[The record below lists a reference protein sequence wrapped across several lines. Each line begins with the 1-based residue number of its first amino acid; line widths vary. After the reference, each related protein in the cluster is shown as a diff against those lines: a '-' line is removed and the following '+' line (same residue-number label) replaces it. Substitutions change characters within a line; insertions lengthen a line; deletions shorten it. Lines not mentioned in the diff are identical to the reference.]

1 MDPLDYG
8 SYTFLKNGPFSDSF
22 SLFLSIQYSLQK
34 TKVQYKFGR
43 WLDLNHG
50 PLVSEA
56 TALLT
61 DPQPLPRL
69 LLLEKFVRCFAFK
82 FALNFT
88 VSKDAKKL
96 LSRRDVFVAKF
107 THYKLFSRL
116 LFDYF
121 SGKTERTNRPIWSD
135 ATIRRSRGKFKIK
148 ILKKFEFFYEQ
159 TFPFGKSRQRRL
171 DFCSNK
177 KFGD

>member
-8 SYTFLKNGPFSDSF
+8 SYTFLKNGTFSDSF

-82 FALNFT
+82 FTLNFS

-135 ATIRRSRGKFKIK
+135 DTALAREIQNQNSEKIWIFLRANFSVWKVAPEK
-148 ILKKFEFFYEQ
+148 IGL
-159 TFPFGKSRQRRL
+159 L
-171 DFCSNK
+171 
-177 KFGD
+177 